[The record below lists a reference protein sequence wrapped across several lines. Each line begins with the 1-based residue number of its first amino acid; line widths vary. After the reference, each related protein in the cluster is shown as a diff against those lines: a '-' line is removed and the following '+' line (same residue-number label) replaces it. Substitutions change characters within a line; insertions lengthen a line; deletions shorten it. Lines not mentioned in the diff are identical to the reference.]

1 MNLLAEYNGETDLTI
16 NDMST
21 KTAIRPEDII
31 STLQYLDMIK
41 VRRNVHVHYHV
52 LSLTTGFSA
61 YGTWGKGVERTTRC
75 LRSARCHCRIYE
87 KGVSAVPLTTC
98 CAIHT
103 SNIQIY
109 DLSLCFETKQE
120 EFSNV

>member
-41 VRRNVHVHYHV
+41 VRRNIHVQILV

-61 YGTWGKGVERTTRC
+61 YVIWGKGVEGTTRC
-75 LRSARCHCRIYE
+75 LRAARCHCRVYE
-87 KGVSAVPLTTC
+87 KGVSSAVALQPVVPFTFLTFRF
-98 CAIHT
+98 A
-103 SNIQIY
+103 SKY
-109 DLSLCFETKQE
+109 SK
-120 EFSNV
+120 